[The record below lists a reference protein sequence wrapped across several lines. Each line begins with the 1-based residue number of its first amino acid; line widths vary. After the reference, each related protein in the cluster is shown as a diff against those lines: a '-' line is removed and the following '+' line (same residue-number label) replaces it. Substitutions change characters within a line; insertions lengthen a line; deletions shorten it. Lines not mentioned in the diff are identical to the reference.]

1 MIIGIDASNIRSGG
15 GNIHLKK
22 ILSINDPK
30 IYGFDKVVVWGS
42 YSTLKM
48 LRDRPW
54 LKKNHKN
61 IFEKNNVIRTIWQL
75 LFFKKYV
82 YLEKCDL
89 VFIPG
94 GTYGGSFDP
103 VVTMN
108 QNLLPFDK
116 KESKRYKKLSSKI
129 KLYLLRWA
137 QSRSFKSAKGLI
149 FLSNYAR
156 KTVFN
161 EIGVLDSKS
170 VVIPHGIDQKFIKKP
185 KLQKPIDSYNNLNPF
200 KVIYV
205 SSVEPYKHH
214 NIIVKAITFL
224 RKEGYPIILNII
236 GSGSVKELKNL
247 KLTIK
252 KYDKYNC
259 INYQNFISH
268 SKLIKQYF
276 DADMAVFASTCETFG
291 IPLIEGMAAGLPT
304 VCSRSSVIPE
314 IIGEAGVYFDIND
327 FDSVINAIKEIID
340 SPKLRS
346 EKAKLG
352 YKKGINYSWEKCS
365 DETFQFF
372 NRIALNK
379 KT

>member
-15 GNIHLKK
+15 GVLHLKK
-22 ILSINDPK
+22 LLSITDPK
-30 IYGFDKVVVWGS
+30 IYGFNKVVVWGAKG
-42 YSTLKM
+42 TLKT
-48 LRDRPW
+48 LKDRSW
-54 LKKNHKN
+54 LKKIHKN
-61 IFEKNNVIRTIWQL
+61 TFEKNNIIRTIWQFL
-75 LFFKKYV
+75 YFKKNAIN
-82 YLEKCDL
+82 EKCDL

-94 GTYGGSFDP
+94 GTYGAKFDP
-103 VVTMN
+103 IVTMN
-108 QNLLPFDK
+108 QNLLPFDR
-116 KESKRYKKLSSKI
+116 KEAKRYKKIITKI
-129 KLYLLRWA
+129 KWLLLRQA
-137 QSRSFKSAKGLI
+137 QSKSFKSAKGII
-149 FLSNYAR
+149 FLSKYA
-156 KTVFN
+156 KKIVIN
-161 EIGVLDSKS
+161 ETGLLMGTS
-170 VVIPHGIDQKFIKKP
+170 VIISHGIDKRFIKRP
-185 KLQKPIDSYNNLNPF
+185 KKQRPISLYNDTNPF
-200 KVIYV
+200 KLIYV
-205 SSVEPYKHH
+205 SSVEPYKHQS
-214 NIIVKAITFL
+214 IIAKAITFL

-236 GSGSVKELKNL
+236 GSGSVEELKNL

-268 SKLIKQYF
+268 SKLKKQYF

>member
-15 GNIHLKK
+15 GVLHLQKL
-22 ILSINDPK
+22 LSIADPQ
-30 IYGFDKVVVWGS
+30 IYGFNKVVVWGAKE
-42 YSTLKM
+42 TLKT
-48 LRDRPW
+48 LKDRTW
-54 LKKNHKN
+54 LKKIHKN
-61 IFEKNNVIRTIWQL
+61 TFEKNNIIRTIWQFL
-75 LFFKKYV
+75 
-82 YLEKCDL
+82 YLNKNAVNEKCDV

-94 GTYGGSFDP
+94 GTYGAKFDP
-103 VVTMN
+103 IVTMN
-108 QNLLPFDK
+108 QNLLPFDR
-116 KESKRYKKLSSKI
+116 KEAKRYKKIITKI
-129 KLYLLRWA
+129 KWLLLRQA
-137 QSRSFKSAKGLI
+137 QSKSFKSAKGII
-149 FLSNYAR
+149 FLSKYA
-156 KTVFN
+156 KKIVIN
-161 EIGVLDSKS
+161 ETGLLMGTS
-170 VVIPHGIDQKFIKKP
+170 VIISHGIDKRFIKRP
-185 KLQKPIDSYNNLNPF
+185 KKQRPISLYNDTNPF
-200 KVIYV
+200 KLIYV
-205 SSVEPYKHH
+205 SSVEPYKHQS
-214 NIIVKAITFL
+214 IIAKAITFL

-236 GSGSVKELKNL
+236 GSGSVEELKNL

-268 SKLIKQYF
+268 SKLKNQYF
-276 DADMAVFASTCETFG
+276 DADMAVYASTCETFG

-327 FDSVINAIKEIID
+327 FDSVIIAIKKIID

-352 YKKGINYSWEKCS
+352 YKKGITYSWEKCS